1 MLATAELG
9 ESESIAKWNRVWR
22 NYYSATCPAAIK
34 LSRYTRRLQLSHE
47 SGYTSEPVLTLTSQ
61 TEHLLAQKSGALG
74 WMIFNNPAKHNA
86 ISMEMA
92 EAVPH
97 IMGEFDADPA
107 IRVVIVRGAGE
118 KAFAAGS
125 NISSFGAVRT
135 DAAQNRHYNE
145 VNERS
150 YNAVYECSKPTI
162 AMIQGYCIGGGLD
175 FATSCDIR
183 ICSDD
188 ASFAIPAVRLGLG
201 YGYEG
206 QIRLNRVIGP
216 VSGRDLFFTGR
227 RYTADEALRIGLVHE
242 VVPAAGLEHRV
253 TEYASTLA
261 QNAPLTLKALKRG
274 FIELEKDPGM
284 RNMQAAQ
291 DLIDVCFGSADYV
304 EGREAFAQKRR
315 ARFEGR

>member
-1 MLATAELG
+1 MISTPHMLA
-9 ESESIAKWNRVWR
+9 
-22 NYYSATCPAAIK
+22 
-34 LSRYTRRLQLSHE
+34 RR
-47 SGYTSEPVLTLTSQ
+47 
-61 TEHLLAQKSGALG
+61 SGALG

-97 IMGEFDADPA
+97 VMSDFDADPA
-107 IRVVIVRGAGE
+107 IRVVIVSGAGE

-125 NISSFGAVRT
+125 DISSFGAVRT
-135 DAAQNRHYNE
+135 DSAQNRHYNE
-145 VNERS
+145 MNERS

-162 AMIQGYCIGGGLD
+162 AMIRGYCIGGGLD
-175 FATSCDIR
+175 FAASCDIR

-206 QIRLNRVIGP
+206 QVRLNRVIGAMR
-216 VSGRDLFFTGR
+216 GRDLFFTGR
-227 RYTADEALRIGLVHE
+227 RFNAQEALSMGLVHE
-242 VVPAAGLEHRV
+242 VVPATGLEQRV
-253 TEYASTLA
+253 IEYAEALA

-274 FIELEKDPGM
+274 FLELEKDPAV

-291 DLIDVCFGSADYV
+291 DLINACFGSADYI
-304 EGREAFAQKRR
+304 EGREAFAQRR
-315 ARFEGR
+315 TACFQGR